1 MGCLLECEYLLLIR
15 TSLTK
20 LLRGIH
26 VGYPVCEADPVT
38 QRMDYWG
45 PVVNRASRVAAAAE
59 GGQIMASGDVVSE
72 LQHFFSLDPNS
83 PESETGMSNKIKSE
97 VASLRRIGFGVSTVG
112 ERRLKGVSMITL
124 IAIAN

>member
-1 MGCLLECEYLLLIR
+1 MSRI
-15 TSLTK
+15 SLTK
-20 LLRGIH
+20 HFRGIH

-83 PESETGMSNKIKSE
+83 PESETGMSSKIKSE

-124 IAIAN
+124 IAIVN